1 MKDEQNELK
10 KKIKMVS
17 LNQQYNNKNNNGRR
31 WKKTL
36 DYADMY
42 LELKLLKAF

>member
-36 DYADMY
+36 
-42 LELKLLKAF
+42 